1 MKNQICIR
9 TWILRSI
16 AAPALL
22 ITTLAAGQA
31 RPPAPVLAA
40 RPARPVASA
49 GPALVPNDRDVA
61 TTQRELIKLLRLSPT
76 LTTVVSHDPS
86 LLGYPDYVNRN
97 NPQLGQF
104 LAVHPEVVRNPE
116 FYLFTHMDQQDGNR
130 DEALERAVWPELVQP
145 RHEDTFIGSDFAKG
159 LLFLTGFTC
168 FLAMLAWLIRLFVRS
183 RRWGRVFKLQSEIH
197 GKLIDRLGSGQDL
210 TAYMD
215 TEAGKRFLE
224 GAPIPTEFET
234 EPRITGAAGQMLVS
248 LQIGIVLVLIGLGL
262 FGIHHALTGS
272 DDFRSMEIPVMV
284 LNYLAMM
291 TGLGFILSAGVSWFL
306 AKRLGLIPEGV
317 QASSEPGVQHQTA
330 AQSDALFDPRDRQ

>member
-1 MKNQICIR
+1 LKNQICIR

-145 RHEDTFIGSDFAKG
+145 RREDTFLDSDFAKG
-159 LLFLTGFTC
+159 SLLLLGFAC
-168 FLAMLAWLIRLFVRS
+168 FLGMLVWLIRLFVRS
-183 RRWGRVFKLQSEIH
+183 RRWGRIFKLQSEIH
-197 GKLIDRLGSGQDL
+197 GKLIDKLSSGQEL
-210 TAYMD
+210 AAYMNA
-215 TEAGKRFLE
+215 EAGKRFLE
-224 GAPIPTEFET
+224 GAPIPAEL
-234 EPRITGAAGQMLVS
+234 EPEHRVPGAAGQLLFS

-262 FGIHHALTGS
+262 FGIHLGVTGKQE
-272 DDFRSMEIPVMV
+272 FRSMEIPVMV

-330 AQSDALFDPRDRQ
+330 AQSDALFDPRERQ